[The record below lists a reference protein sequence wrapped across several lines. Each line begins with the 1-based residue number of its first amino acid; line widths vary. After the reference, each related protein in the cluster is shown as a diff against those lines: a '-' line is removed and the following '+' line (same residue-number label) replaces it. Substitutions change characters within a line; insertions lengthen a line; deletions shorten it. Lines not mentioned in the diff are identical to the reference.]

1 MTTLVFDSDALIK
14 LAKISIIHKITK
26 KFKCI
31 ISEKVFKEVVIE
43 GKKRGYKDAFIVENL
58 VVQGLVSVVRH
69 VPDSRALTIT
79 RNLGEGEKATLSLF
93 FNLNARFL
101 VSDDERFLSRI
112 RGHVRY
118 LTSAAIIVRLFK
130 LGFIAKSEALQALNN
145 LKPFI
150 NIRVFQRA
158 LNEVIK
164 NH

>member
-1 MTTLVFDSDALIK
+1 MRVK
-14 LAKISIIHKITK
+14 
-26 KFKCI
+26 
-31 ISEKVFKEVVIE
+31 
-43 GKKRGYKDAFIVENL
+43 
-58 VVQGLVSVVRH
+58 
-69 VPDSRALTIT
+69 
-79 RNLGEGEKATLSLF
+79 KATLSLF